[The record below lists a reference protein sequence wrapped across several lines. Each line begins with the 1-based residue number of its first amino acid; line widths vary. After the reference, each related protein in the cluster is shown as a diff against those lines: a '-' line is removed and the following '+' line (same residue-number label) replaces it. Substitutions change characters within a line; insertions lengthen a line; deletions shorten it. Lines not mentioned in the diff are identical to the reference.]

1 MEISLV
7 YRQNKFLIIKGVK
20 QIMNKKLLTLILAAG
35 IAVIFV
41 ATGLY
46 AGTDVPDTIK
56 MDFNNYKKRK
66 KSPPKFKFIEF
77 AHKKHHEEYKVSCGE
92 CHHDADNKPLTA
104 LKAGDEVQ
112 KCVEC
117 HTKLAKPKKKKG
129 EKKKAKDMLVL
140 ENAMHGNC
148 IDCHKD
154 VNKKAGD
161 PKGKKGPAPTSC
173 TKCHKKNK

>member
-1 MEISLV
+1 
-7 YRQNKFLIIKGVK
+7 
-20 QIMNKKLLTLILAAG
+20 MNKKLLTMFLAAG

-46 AGTDVPDTIK
+46 AGTDVPDTIT
-56 MDFNNYKKRK
+56 MDYNQYKKRTK
-66 KSPPKFKFIEF
+66 QPPKSKIIEF
-77 AHKKHHEEYKVSCGE
+77 THKKHNEEYKISCGE
-92 CHHDADNKPLTA
+92 CHHDKDAKPLD
-104 LKAGDEVQ
+104 LKIGDPVQ

-117 HTKLAKPKKKKG
+117 HTKLEKEKKKKG
-129 EKKKAKDMLVL
+129 EKEDILVL

-154 VNKKAGD
+154 VNIKAGD

-173 TKCHKKNK
+173 TKCHISMKKK